1 MSHYF
6 SLATLR
12 ARPRDSDLLRRLSRH
27 QEAYRDHALVWR
39 LFPGDGLPRDFVF
52 RQQVRDVG
60 SLAYY
65 IVSRREPR
73 DVEGLFEVASKP
85 YSPMLEKGALVRFDL
100 RANPTVSRRGDDGIS
115 RRHDVLM
122 DAKRRASPQAAAAE
136 MEKAARGWL
145 IARAVRMGLNVQ
157 MESLFQSA
165 YRQHRLTPRGK
176 QIEFSSIDY
185 RGYARVVDPDAL
197 RRALL
202 EGVGHARGF
211 GCGLLLVK
219 RMA

>member
-1 MSHYF
+1 
-6 SLATLR
+6 
-12 ARPRDSDLLRRLSRH
+12 
-27 QEAYRDHALVWR
+27 
-39 LFPGDGLPRDFVF
+39 
-52 RQQVRDVG
+52 
-60 SLAYY
+60 
-65 IVSRREPR
+65 
-73 DVEGLFEVASKP
+73 
-85 YSPMLEKGALVRFDL
+85 
-100 RANPTVSRRGDDGIS
+100 
-115 RRHDVLM
+115 M

-165 YRQHRLTPRGK
+165 YRQHRLAPRGK